1 MTAPVSEYKEELL
14 RQIEDLPA
22 EKVKE
27 ILDFA
32 CFIRAKDAIDPSQAY
47 FWTTRWQKMEA
58 EADKDKESGYTI
70 GNGTIE
76 GLLHELRK

>member
-58 EADKDKESGYTI
+58 EADKDKESGNTI

>member
-1 MTAPVSEYKEELL
+1 MTTPVSEYKEELL

-32 CFIRAKDAIDPSQAY
+32 CFIRATDAIDPSQAY
-47 FWTTRWQKMEA
+47 FWTARWQMMET
-58 EADKDKESGYTI
+58 EADKDKESG
-70 GNGTIE
+70 NTIE
-76 GLLHELRK
+76 WKSLAV